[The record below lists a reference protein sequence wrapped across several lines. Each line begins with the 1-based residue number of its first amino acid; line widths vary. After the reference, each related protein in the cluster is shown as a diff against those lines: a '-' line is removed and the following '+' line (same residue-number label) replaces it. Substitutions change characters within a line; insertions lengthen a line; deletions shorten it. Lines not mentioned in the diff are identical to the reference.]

1 MYRFDATRQ
10 GNAEKMLVQPP
21 YKPLWFFRAGSLVE
35 FPPAVA
41 YGRLY
46 FANAKGVLFAVE
58 TKRVRTVWA
67 YRAHRCTA
75 ASPAVDNHTV
85 YMTFLNKP
93 PCNATRSGL
102 DGEVVALNADTGKVR
117 WRLKIGPT
125 ESSPLVLDGVVYVGD
140 WNGRVYALSAASGAT
155 RWTFQTGDKIKD
167 ARRLLGRPRLLRLL
181 RPPRL
186 RPERAHRQARL
197 EGDGPAAARQPR
209 HLLLDA
215 RRRLRPRLHR
225 LDRRQGL
232 LVRRHEREAAL
243 VARHRRLRLLLAG
256 RLPAA
261 RVRRLVHRRPLLLRR
276 GDRRRALEVPDERAD
291 LGLADRDQRRRL
303 RLVAEGPHLRPRP
316 AHRQAALVVPARRL
330 RGRRLRPQA
339 ALPRRLRTDLRPR
352 AAACAGRLSRRCRP
366 THPISTPSRTST
378 CTATGTRSPATGGS
392 PLGGLAAGIIVGY
405 LISLGGAQVYKAKAV
420 VYLGQP
426 LSQGGVQVQS
436 QATNPSTVKEIVT
449 AESTIRAVARDAGL
463 RPGQLRGHIST
474 QAVSGNISRLGQN
487 PLVAITRHRPRPPAG
502 GARRERPGADGR
514 LLERA
519 RRLLE
524 DEDRQPA
531 AAGRPGEGD
540 AEHAEHQPEGAA
552 GRARQ
557 RLRPLDER
565 AADRARPA
573 QRPAAAA
580 ADDHRP
586 ADDQP
591 AAARAR
597 QGRRGAADHDPRRGD
612 EDDRAQP
619 PQHGAGRGADRPDPR
634 HRRRAALRA
643 RRRGPSAAARSVQPC
658 STESGCRSSSPRT
671 TRRS

>member
-1 MYRFDATRQ
+1 
-10 GNAEKMLVQPP
+10 MLVQPP

-167 ARRLLGRPRLLRLL
+167 GVAYSGGRVYFGSYDHHVYALNARTGKLVWKATAQQRLG
-181 RPPRL
+181 
-186 RPERAHRQARL
+186 QS
-197 EGDGPAAARQPR
+197 R

-215 RRRLRPRLHR
+215 RRRVRPRLHR

-261 RVRRLVHRRPLLLRR
+261 RVCRLVHRRPLLLRR
-276 GDRRRALEVPDERAD
+276 GDRRRALEVPDERPD
-291 LGLADRDQRRRL
+291 LRLADRDQRHRL

-316 AHRQAALVVPARRL
+316 AHRASCSGRSGAAPTRPSSPTAGGSTSSATHGSSPSRRC
-330 RGRRLRPQA
+330 
-339 ALPRRLRTDLRPR
+339 
-352 AAACAGRLSRRCRP
+352 CAGRLSRRCRP

-378 CTATGTRSPATGGS
+378 CTATGTTITRHWWL

-436 QATNPSTVKEIVT
+436 QATNPSTVKQIVT
-449 AESTIRAVARDAGL
+449 AESTIQRVARDARL
-463 RPGQLRGHIST
+463 RAGQLRGHVST
-474 QAVSGNISRLGQN
+474 QAVAGNIARLGQN
-487 PLVAITRHRPRPPAG
+487 PLVAITVTGH
-502 GARRERPGADGR
+502 ARRPVA
-514 LLERA
+514 RA
-519 RRLLE
+519 ANDLARTVVFSNALASYSKTKIANLQLQVDQE
-524 DEDRQPA
+524 KA
-531 AAGRPGEGD
+531 ALK
-540 AEHAEHQPEGAA
+540 HAEHQPEGAA
-552 GRARQ
+552 GRARE
-557 RLRPLDER
+557 RLRSLHQR
-565 AADRARPA
+565 AADRPRPA

-586 ADDQP
+586 AHDQP
-591 AAARAR
+591 AAACAR
-597 QGRRGAADHDPRRGD
+597 QGRRGAPDHDPRRGD

-634 HRRRAALRA
+634 HRRRTGLRA
-643 RRRGPSAAARSVQPC
+643 RLAGRPLPLVASFQWPTRSQ
-658 STESGCRSSSPRT
+658 
-671 TRRS
+671 